1 MMQALRNIG
10 VVGRKELITYLS
22 SPMAYIVTA
31 VFLAISGSFFAGFLA
46 ATSYNDTSIAGFLNA
61 AQLLILL
68 FSTLLTMRLVVEE
81 KKQGTWELVL
91 TTPVRDAELIVG
103 KFLGSL
109 TVLCGM
115 LCLTLYFTLMLV
127 IFGDPDLGPIATS
140 YVGLLLIGSACL
152 AVGIFASSVTSNQI
166 VSAVL
171 AGGILFGLWVAGLLA
186 EVVGGGIGEVLRRL
200 SLSGYFAEFERG
212 IINTQAVGYYMTVT
226 VLFLFAAI
234 RAIDAGRW
242 RLVQSK
248 ENSGSLAVVGLAI
261 LFAAWM
267 LEFIVPTN
275 RLITWGI
282 VAVGLGLITANLLFD
297 YRRVGEALA
306 SRRGLFGI
314 GTGVGLSLVVAVLL
328 LVNLISTNVFHRF
341 DFTGL
346 AQFTL
351 TSQTKEALAELVGEE
366 HKVEAVSFFSDPS
379 PNVAGSAETF
389 RVNNF
394 GYNLL
399 LEYTNFT
406 DVLSIRREDP
416 ELRPDLIRQ
425 YLGQGPL
432 VQLASRF
439 GVVVFNGSEGQ
450 IIVLGPQIQAEA
462 ENAFTSAILQVTG
475 KRQRLV
481 YFLTGHGEA
490 SIARDYSAARKGL
503 RDNLFQVAEWNL
515 SEIDAMPKG
524 ASTFV
529 IAGPQLKL
537 SKDEIAL
544 IDDYLRQGGS
554 LLLLLNPNPQAELR
568 ELISSWWM
576 SIEDGVVVD
585 PEAHVAPNYDV
596 PLVGSDRNQY
606 KMGDLY
612 FPGATAV
619 HPHADKPDE
628 ATILPLAWTTAAAW
642 LENGVLGG
650 DDPSFDEIID
660 VLGPFALGAQL
671 EVPVASKVPQAE
683 RYSPITRLAVIGDSD
698 FASNQHFGNGNN
710 SQLFLTVIN
719 WLGEGDEVISVDRKV
734 VPVRRLV
741 LKPEEVR
748 FLNLSTVGLL
758 PLILLIIAARV
769 WWRRR

>member
-1 MMQALRNIG
+1 M
-10 VVGRKELITYLS
+10 
-22 SPMAYIVTA
+22 
-31 VFLAISGSFFAGFLA
+31 LA
-46 ATSYNDTSIAGFLNA
+46 AGALC
-61 AQLLILL
+61 
-68 FSTLLTMRLVVEE
+68 
-81 KKQGTWELVL
+81 KQG
-91 TTPVRDAELIVG
+91 
-103 KFLGSL
+103 KFRKLG
-109 TVLCGM
+109 G
-115 LCLTLYFTLMLV
+115 
-127 IFGDPDLGPIATS
+127 
-140 YVGLLLIGSACL
+140 
-152 AVGIFASSVTSNQI
+152 
-166 VSAVL
+166 
-171 AGGILFGLWVAGLLA
+171 
-186 EVVGGGIGEVLRRL
+186 
-200 SLSGYFAEFERG
+200 
-212 IINTQAVGYYMTVT
+212 
-226 VLFLFAAI
+226 
-234 RAIDAGRW
+234 
-242 RLVQSK
+242 
-248 ENSGSLAVVGLAI
+248 VGLAI

-267 LEFIVPTN
+267 LEFIVPTS
-275 RLITWGI
+275 RIITWGI
-282 VAVGLGLITANLLFD
+282 VAVGLGLIMANVLFD

-450 IIVLGPQIQAEA
+450 MIVLGPQIQAEA
-462 ENAFTSAILQVTG
+462 ENAFTSAILQETG

-537 SKDEIAL
+537 NKDEIAL

-606 KMGDLY
+606 KWATFI
-612 FPGATAV
+612 FPALLLFTRT
-619 HPHADKPDE
+619 PTNPMR
-628 ATILPLAWTTAAAW
+628 LPSCRWHGQQQRRGLRMVCW
-642 LENGVLGG
+642 
-650 DDPSFDEIID
+650 
-660 VLGPFALGAQL
+660 
-671 EVPVASKVPQAE
+671 VAM
-683 RYSPITRLAVIGDSD
+683 IHRL
-698 FASNQHFGNGNN
+698 
-710 SQLFLTVIN
+710 T
-719 WLGEGDEVISVDRKV
+719 K
-734 VPVRRLV
+734 
-741 LKPEEVR
+741 
-748 FLNLSTVGLL
+748 LL
-758 PLILLIIAARV
+758 MY
-769 WWRRR
+769 